1 MKFDLP
7 KDQASIIKVFGVGG
21 GGSNAVNHM
30 YDQGIKGVDFVI
42 CNTDA
47 QALEQSSIP
56 NKIQLGTTLTE
67 GLGAGANPE
76 VGKNAAIEDIEAI
89 KSILEKNT
97 KMVFITAGMGGGTGT
112 GAAPVIAQTARE
124 MGILTVGIV
133 TIPFSFEGRRR
144 KQQADQGLAELK
156 KHVDTLLVINNDKL
170 RMMHG
175 NLKMG
180 EAFSKADDILATA
193 AKGIAEIITVAGYI
207 NVDFEDVKTVMKD
220 GGTAIMGSAEGE
232 GENRSMDAVTK
243 ALSSP
248 LLNDNEI
255 KGANFILLN
264 VTSGDDEITMDEID
278 EITDYIQNEA
288 GYTAELIWGN
298 GTDETLG
305 DRVSVTV
312 IATGFGESDSD
323 NFEFGKKPEKVVMDL
338 DADVPTNITQP
349 VEDEVEE
356 KTTKEVSN
364 ELEEPTLKTDVQEQP
379 TLNFDTTTTEVE
391 ETVSIKDEVEK
402 VIFNLEDNVDA
413 AAEQAVEE
421 VNDDF
426 TEEPTLKTEVEEST
440 ETDVTADDSTETTVQ
455 TEETNWNWSEV
466 NDGEIEASTIKDE
479 ISFTDNSLE
488 ETTEDFT
495 SESLEET
502 STENAETIVWNLND
516 DDSTDEVSA
525 ETTDFTFESKEETI
539 EEITFDKKDAATDQA
554 APTDETEVEGPVYTN
569 RIPDE
574 EQLKRSQERILKIKE
589 LGMKMKTPSGINDLE
604 NEPAYK
610 RRKINLD
617 EIPHSSENP
626 ISRFTL
632 SDDKDGKPKL
642 NDDNSFLHDNV
653 D

>member
-7 KDQASIIKVFGVGG
+7 KDQASIIKVIGVGG

-30 YDQGIKGVDFVI
+30 YNQGITGVDFVI

-47 QALEQSSIP
+47 QALELSPIP

-76 VGKNAAIEDIEAI
+76 VGKNAAIEDIENI
-89 KSILEKNT
+89 KAILENNT

-144 KQQADQGLAELK
+144 KQQADEGLQALRDN
-156 KHVDTLLVINNDKL
+156 VDTMLVINNDKL

-180 EAFSKADDILATA
+180 EAFSKADDILTIA

-220 GGTAIMGSAEGE
+220 GGTAIMGSATAEGE
-232 GENRSMDAVTK
+232 DRAIKAVSS

-264 VTSGDDEITMDEID
+264 VTSGSDEITMDEID

-298 GTDETLG
+298 GTDESLG
-305 DRVSVTV
+305 NSISVTV
-312 IATGFGESDSD
+312 IATGFGITQNS
-323 NFEFGKKPEKVVMDL
+323 NVEFGVKPEKIVHSLSNDKPAVNEIKETKEETTIENTIEEPYL
-338 DADVPTNITQP
+338 KSANVQPTLGFDEEEEIVN
-349 VEDEVEE
+349 EVEE
-356 KTTKEVSN
+356 TTQKVVFSLEDDITEIEHKREEFVS
-364 ELEEPTLKTDVQEQP
+364 EAEEETTVEEI
-379 TLNFDTTTTEVE
+379 TSFSLNREEEVE
-391 ETVSIKDEVEK
+391 ETVSEVNEFETPQNTIEEEEEIQASTVVWNLHDEVE
-402 VIFNLEDNVDA
+402 
-413 AAEQAVEE
+413 
-421 VNDDF
+421 
-426 TEEPTLKTEVEEST
+426 EVEK
-440 ETDVTADDSTETTVQ
+440 
-455 TEETNWNWSEV
+455 
-466 NDGEIEASTIKDE
+466 TIAENKDP
-479 ISFTDNSLE
+479 FV
-488 ETTEDFT
+488 F
-495 SESLEET
+495 
-502 STENAETIVWNLND
+502 ENK
-516 DDSTDEVSA
+516 
-525 ETTDFTFESKEETI
+525 KEEN
-539 EEITFDKKDAATDQA
+539 K
-554 APTDETEVEGPVYTN
+554 ETEAPVYTN

-574 EQLKRSQERILKIKE
+574 DQLRRSQERIMKIKE

-604 NEPAYK
+604 KEPAYK
-610 RRKINLD
+610 RRQISLD
-617 EIPHSSENP
+617 SIPHSSENN

-632 SDDKDGKPKL
+632 SDDEDGKPRLK
-642 NDDNSFLHDNV
+642 DDNSFLHDNV

>member
-7 KDQASIIKVFGVGG
+7 KDQSSIIKVIGVGG

-30 YDQGIKGVDFVI
+30 YNQGITGVDFVI

-47 QALEQSSIP
+47 QALDLSPIP

-76 VGKNAAIEDIEAI
+76 IGKNAAIEDIENI
-89 KSILEKNT
+89 KKILENNT
-97 KMVFITAGMGGGTGT
+97 KMVFITAGMGGGTGS
-112 GAAPVIAQTARE
+112 GAAPVIAEVARE

-144 KQQADQGLAELK
+144 KLQADEALLELK
-156 KHVDTLLVINNDKL
+156 KHVDTLLIINNDKL

-180 EAFSKADDILATA
+180 EAFSKADDILTIA

-220 GGTAIMGSAEGE
+220 GGTAIMGSAQAE
-232 GENRSMDAVTK
+232 GENRAMDAVVK

-255 KGANFILLN
+255 NGANFILLN
-264 VTSGDDEITMDEID
+264 ITSGDDEITMDEID

-298 GTDETLG
+298 GTNPELG
-305 DRVSVTV
+305 NKVSVTV
-312 IATGFGESDSD
+312 IATGFGEKSSST
-323 NFEFGKKPEKVVMDL
+323 FEFGKKVEKKVYNL
-338 DADVPTNITQP
+338 DTTDVPTNITQTIKESNTSSVKNTASSAEEGEKEP
-349 VEDEVEE
+349 FLKE
-356 KTTKEVSN
+356 KTV
-364 ELEEPTLKTDVQEQP
+364 VEQP
-379 TLNFDTTTTEVE
+379 TLSFDEPKE
-391 ETVSIKDEVEK
+391 EEGK
-402 VIFNLEDNVDA
+402 VVFNLEDSSEEIETKREDIVWDISDTSNDFSSEEA
-413 AAEQAVEE
+413 DGTEFIFKNSEEEIVEE
-421 VNDDF
+421 
-426 TEEPTLKTEVEEST
+426 K
-440 ETDVTADDSTETTVQ
+440 
-455 TEETNWNWSEV
+455 
-466 NDGEIEASTIKDE
+466 
-479 ISFTDNSLE
+479 
-488 ETTEDFT
+488 
-495 SESLEET
+495 
-502 STENAETIVWNLND
+502 ETIVWNLND
-516 DDSTDEVSA
+516 DATGENPEEEDEG
-525 ETTDFTFESKEETI
+525 FTFQEKKIEKVNNET
-539 EEITFDKKDAATDQA
+539 
-554 APTDETEVEGPVYTN
+554 PVYTN

-574 EQLKRSQERILKIKE
+574 DQMKKSQERIMKIKE

-604 NEPAYK
+604 KEPAYK

-617 EIPHSSENP
+617 AVPHSSENP

-632 SDDKDGKPKL
+632 SEDENGRPKL
-642 NDDNSFLHDNV
+642 NNDNSFLHDNV

>member
-7 KDQASIIKVFGVGG
+7 KDQASIIKVVGVGG

-30 YDQGIKGVDFVI
+30 YNQGITGVDFVI

-47 QALEQSSIP
+47 QALELSPIP

-76 VGKNAAIEDIEAI
+76 VGKNAAIEDIENVR
-89 KSILEKNT
+89 SILENNT
-97 KMVFITAGMGGGTGT
+97 KMVFITAGMGGGTGS
-112 GAAPVIAQTARE
+112 GAAPVIAEVARE

-144 KQQADQGLAELK
+144 KAQADEGLLELK

-180 EAFSKADDILATA
+180 EAFSKADDILTTA

-220 GGTAIMGSAEGE
+220 GGTAIMGSALGE
-232 GENRSMDAVTK
+232 GENRAMDAVVK

-255 KGANFILLN
+255 TGANFILLN
-264 VTSGDDEITMDEID
+264 ITSGDEEITMDEID

-298 GTDETLG
+298 GTNSDLG
-305 DRVSVTV
+305 DKISVTV
-312 IATGFGESDSD
+312 IATGFGENTTST
-323 NFEFGKKPEKVVMDL
+323 FEFGKKPEKKVYDL
-338 DADVPTNITQP
+338 DKTDVPTTITQAVEDNVESVNDNDVESTI
-349 VEDEVEE
+349 VEDEM
-356 KTTKEVSN
+356 
-364 ELEEPTLKTDVQEQP
+364 EPTLKTPTVEQP
-379 TLNFDTTTTEVE
+379 TLAFE
-391 ETVSIKDEVEK
+391 EPKEDEEK
-402 VIFNLEDNVDA
+402 VIFNLEDTS
-413 AAEQAVEE
+413 EE
-421 VNDDF
+421 IETKREDINWNTSDVNDDF
-426 TEEPTLKTEVEEST
+426 TNQNEDDNFTPEVSDNVDEADISFEKMEEEST
-440 ETDVTADDSTETTVQ
+440 EK
-455 TEETNWNWSEV
+455 
-466 NDGEIEASTIKDE
+466 KD
-479 ISFTDNSLE
+479 
-488 ETTEDFT
+488 
-495 SESLEET
+495 
-502 STENAETIVWNLND
+502 TIVWNLND
-516 DDSTDEVSA
+516 DDATDEVTA
-525 ETTDFTFESKEETI
+525 EGETFEEKT
-539 EEITFDKKDAATDQA
+539 
-554 APTDETEVEGPVYTN
+554 VEGDTNEDADTPVYTN

-574 EQLKRSQERILKIKE
+574 DQLKKSQERIMKIKE

-604 NEPAYK
+604 KEPAYK
-610 RRKINLD
+610 RRKIDLD
-617 EIPHSSENP
+617 STPHSSENP

-632 SDDKDGKPKL
+632 SEDEEGKPKL

>member
-30 YDQGIKGVDFVI
+30 YNQGISGVDFVI

-47 QALEQSSIP
+47 QALEQSPIP

-76 VGKNAAIEDIEAI
+76 VGRNAAIEDIENI
-89 KSILEKNT
+89 KGILEKNT

-112 GAAPVIAQTARE
+112 GAAPIIAETARE

-144 KQQADQGLAELK
+144 KLQADEGLAELK

-180 EAFSKADDILATA
+180 EAFSKADDILTTA

-220 GGTAIMGSAEGE
+220 GGTAIMGSALGE

-264 VTSGDDEITMDEID
+264 VTSGDAEITMDEID

-298 GTDETLG
+298 GTDESLG
-305 DRVSVTV
+305 DKVSVTV

-323 NFEFGKKPEKVVMDL
+323 NFEFGKKPEKKVFGL
-338 DADVPTNITQP
+338 DEDVPTNITQSF
-349 VEDEVEE
+349 EE
-356 KTTKEVSN
+356 TEENLTEGVTE
-364 ELEEPTLKTDVQEQP
+364 ELEGPTLKTDLDEQSI
-379 TLNFDTTTTEVE
+379 LNFDTASSETKESME
-391 ETVSIKDEVEK
+391 EEPISEKEQVEK
-402 VIFNLEDNVDA
+402 VIFNLEDTSPEEEEFTA
-413 AAEQAVEE
+413 E
-421 VNDDF
+421 VND
-426 TEEPTLKTEVEEST
+426 EPVLKTKE
-440 ETDVTADDSTETTVQ
+440 
-455 TEETNWNWSEV
+455 EETSWNWSEV
-466 NDGEIEASTIKDE
+466 NDGEIEASST
-479 ISFTDNSLE
+479 E
-488 ETTEDFT
+488 ETTDFTEEEEENTLEDFT
-495 SESLEET
+495 SKAEEET
-502 STENAETIVWNLND
+502 SSETNDSVVWNLND
-516 DDSTDEVSA
+516 DDSTE
-525 ETTDFTFESKEETI
+525 EFTSESTEFTVDNSSD
-539 EEITFDKKDAATDQA
+539 EITFEKK
-554 APTDETEVEGPVYTN
+554 ETFSENDLSEEEGPVYTN

-574 EQLKRSQERILKIKE
+574 EQLKRSQERIMKIKE

-604 NEPAYK
+604 NEPAYR

-617 EIPHSSENP
+617 ETPHSSENP

-632 SDDKDGKPKL
+632 SDDEEGKPKL